1 MKLTC
6 HRDDGIG
13 GAAFTLPEV
22 MVAMTLFLMVLA
34 AVVTSNLFG
43 VRMLE
48 VNQPKLDA
56 DVQARRLIARVVE
69 EVRSVSNARVG
80 VGDENTFS
88 SFMPGVLRSGNALQL
103 WETNAAVFVRYYRD
117 AASEQ
122 LMRVASGGWPEV
134 IVGGVTNEQVFT
146 AENFLGIIQT
156 SDPETVVIGVTLRFG
171 TVGQGATV
179 GPDHLIKGHELRL
192 KATPR
197 ER

>member
-1 MKLTC
+1 MKWTC
-6 HRDDGIG
+6 HRDGGIG
-13 GAAFTLPEV
+13 GAGFTLPEV

-48 VNQPKLDA
+48 VTQPKLDA
-56 DVQARRLIARVVE
+56 EVQARRLVARLVE

-80 VGDENTFS
+80 MGDESTFS
-88 SFMPGVLRSGNALQL
+88 PFASGVLRSGNALQL

-122 LMRVASGGWPEV
+122 LMRVTNGGWPEV
-134 IVGGVTNEQVFT
+134 IIGGVTNEQVFT
-146 AENFLGIIQT
+146 AEDFEGVTQT
-156 SDPETVVIGVTLRFG
+156 EDPEAVVIGVTLHFG
-171 TVGQGATV
+171 SVGRGATV
-179 GPDHLIKGHELRL
+179 GPDHLIKGYELRL
-192 KATPR
+192 LASPR